1 MDAWGPEMEKGD
13 PCKDHWPHTMCGGPD
28 GMRIIAVFLGEF
40 GLEGTIDP
48 AVTEMEYLQTFQMHN
63 NSLTGPMPPGFG
75 NLTRLMFLWLQH
87 NDLTGVLPEEYYA
100 SPDMLELRL
109 NHNPALCGDYDE
121 DRFVCKYREGPGDP
135 CVLVVV
141 NGTSLGGFL
150 QVPDLFTKNNFA
162 YFEFST
168 PGALYHTCQRDHH
181 PIERCSGPST
191 ANYTSLGDGEHHL
204 VVSAVFEEEAG
215 LMDLYEYIPVNYT
228 WKIDA
233 MNPVVIMDVPE
244 TARETFTVD
253 ILVDEQTQSKLT
265 IEDCSITGGH
275 VTNLQEVQAMGDGT
289 TYRVAII
296 ADASEYRVDVAILAN
311 RILDLA
317 GNPNAAT
324 PLYHVAIDRFNP
336 ELRTAT
342 GLAVDTR
349 RPLLQVDMLF
359 SESVV
364 IAPTSFELTGAIMV
378 DKSFQ
383 SSSLYATAK
392 FVCDISDDTQRTR
405 CPDAEPDHFCVEMR
419 IAAGAFVDIVGNPSL
434 KEYVY
439 TFDMTVPGLEEEE
452 SEKKDTTVV
461 DVLLGLIIGVIAVAA
476 IAAMV
481 WNHKRKQAM
490 VTPTHE
496 QAELINSPLAKTNSF
511 GGAIVAA
518 ILPKSMSSKSME
530 STPAEEEGQQL
541 VTV

>member
-1 MDAWGPEMEKGD
+1 M
-13 PCKDHWPHTMCGGPD
+13 
-28 GMRIIAVFLGEF
+28 
-40 GLEGTIDP
+40 
-48 AVTEMEYLQTFQMHN
+48 TE
-63 NSLTGPMPPGFG
+63 
-75 NLTRLMFLWLQH
+75 
-87 NDLTGVLPEEYYA
+87 
-100 SPDMLELRL
+100 
-109 NHNPALCGDYDE
+109 
-121 DRFVCKYREGPGDP
+121 
-135 CVLVVV
+135 
-141 NGTSLGGFL
+141 FL

-191 ANYTSLGDGEHHL
+191 ANYTSLEDGEHHL
-204 VVSAVFEEEAG
+204 VVSAVFEEGAG
-215 LMDLYEYIPVNYT
+215 LMDIYEYIPINYT
-228 WKIDA
+228 WQIDA

-244 TARETFTVD
+244 TARETFAVD

-265 IEDCSITGGH
+265 IDDVFITGGH
-275 VTNLQEVQAMGDGT
+275 VTDLKELQALGDGT
-289 TYRVAII
+289 TYRVTIT

-311 RILDLA
+311 SILDLA

-324 PLYHVAIDRFNP
+324 PLYSVAIDRFNP

-342 GLAVDTR
+342 GLALDT
-349 RPLLQVDMLF
+349 RPLLQVDILF

-383 SSSLYATAK
+383 LSSLYATAK

-405 CPDAEPDHFCVEMR
+405 CSDAEPDHFCVVMR
-419 IAAGAFVDIVGNPSL
+419 IAAGAFMDIVGNPSL
-434 KEYVY
+434 KEYVF

-452 SEKKDTTVV
+452 SEKKDNTAV
-461 DVLLGLIIGVIAVAA
+461 DVLLGLIVGVIAVAA

-481 WNHKRKQAM
+481 WNHKRKQAL

-496 QAELINSPLAKTNSF
+496 QAELITSPLAKTNSYT
-511 GGAIVAA
+511 GAIVAA
-518 ILPKSMSSKSME
+518 ILPKLMSSKSVD

>member
-28 GMRIIAVFLGEF
+28 GMRIIAVFLEEMAFVASMRRFGSDSVTSAWMGAHFDGEF

-135 CVLVVV
+135 CVLVVGCATPALAEELLAGCPAQERV
-141 NGTSLGGFL
+141 W
-150 QVPDLFTKNNFA
+150 VPDLFTKNNFA

-349 RPLLQVDMLF
+349 RPLLQV
-359 SESVV
+359 
-364 IAPTSFELTGAIMV
+364 
-378 DKSFQ
+378 
-383 SSSLYATAK
+383 
-392 FVCDISDDTQRTR
+392 
-405 CPDAEPDHFCVEMR
+405 
-419 IAAGAFVDIVGNPSL
+419 
-434 KEYVY
+434 
-439 TFDMTVPGLEEEE
+439 
-452 SEKKDTTVV
+452 
-461 DVLLGLIIGVIAVAA
+461 
-476 IAAMV
+476 